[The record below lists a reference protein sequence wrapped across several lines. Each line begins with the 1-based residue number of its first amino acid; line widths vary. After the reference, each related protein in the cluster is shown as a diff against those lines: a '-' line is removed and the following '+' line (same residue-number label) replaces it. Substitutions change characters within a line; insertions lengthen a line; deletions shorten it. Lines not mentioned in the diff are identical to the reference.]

1 MRTQWGSSPTYR
13 LRRLLA
19 TLVELGLDGDPIEAL
34 DDSGAETSGW
44 PRARRRSAIRR
55 EPSMSVC
62 THARDQHERL
72 VDLIRCRAS
81 IEGALGVGAR
91 SLHVKG
97 ARGHADGQADQRGRL
112 LVEGSPSSPDFSS
125 SSFGSEVSEQDLVI
139 PHVSSLCELCR
150 VLGEPGAQRPLVDL
164 GGRHG
169 PVLRLDDVNGPRT
182 L

>member
-1 MRTQWGSSPTYR
+1 
-13 LRRLLA
+13 
-19 TLVELGLDGDPIEAL
+19 VH
-34 DDSGAETSGW
+34 
-44 PRARRRSAIRR
+44 
-55 EPSMSVC
+55 
-62 THARDQHERL
+62 THARDEHERL

-97 ARGHADGQADQRGRL
+97 ARGHAHGQADQRGRL
-112 LVEGSPSSPDFSS
+112 LVEAVALVDRFQQLER
-125 SSFGSEVSEQDLVI
+125 FGSEVREQDLVI
-139 PHVSSLCELCR
+139 PPVSSLCELCR